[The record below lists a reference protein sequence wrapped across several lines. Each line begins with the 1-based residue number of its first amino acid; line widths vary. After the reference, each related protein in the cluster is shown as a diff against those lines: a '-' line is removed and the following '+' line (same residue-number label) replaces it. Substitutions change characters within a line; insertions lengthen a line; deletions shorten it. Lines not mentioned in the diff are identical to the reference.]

1 MAANPHAGHIE
12 ELLEGLNE
20 PQREAVTHG
29 EGPLL
34 ILAGAGSGKTR
45 VLTHRIAFLIYT
57 DQAQAGEILAIT
69 FTNKA
74 ASEMRERVERL
85 LARSTRGMWV
95 MTFHSACARILRA
108 EADRL
113 GYTRQFTIYDQAD
126 ARRLAKRSADAV
138 GVDPKRFTPTAIH
151 NQISAAKNRLIDAE
165 SYGQQVGSPFEE
177 MIAEVYA
184 IYERDLLRMNAMDF
198 DDLLFRVVNLL
209 ELFEDV
215 RERYR
220 NTFRHVLVDEYQDT
234 NHAQYRMLQLLVGGG
249 RPPQRG
255 GEQRDDRPTY
265 SGPVGHRNLAVVG
278 DDAQC
283 LVQGTL
289 ITMGDGTQRPIE
301 DVWAG
306 DHVLAAYGSGDFRP
320 ALVVQ
325 RHEAEGSHGI
335 AITTRSGRRLVSTAE
350 HVHFA
355 GFVLGRT
362 PQMHMTYV
370 MWKRGVGFRV
380 GTSRTYTAGQ
390 VKPVVGVR
398 LRMRNEGAD
407 AAWVVSVHES
417 DAEARV
423 AEHVLSARYG
433 LPTLPFNA
441 RPAGARSPDSLVG
454 NQALID
460 RVFAELDTEAGGR
473 RLLDEEGLS
482 LRFPHFTPTAHT
494 SGRLGSTRQRR
505 RMVLTLCGDRRGTYA
520 MHRISMFGYDDDG
533 REKLQSLGLSVR
545 PARRGSTGWRY
556 ESASPEM
563 SSLLSTVERVR
574 SVLDFQLQLNAR
586 IADNPEGGA
595 NALPFMSASSI
606 RPGMVMV
613 DADGTFDVVESV
625 ERVSLDAPVYDLDVD
640 GVHNFIASGLVTH
653 NSIYSFRGADVRN
666 ILDFEEDFPDARVVK
681 LEQNYRSTETI
692 LRAANAVIANNR
704 GGIAKRLWSELG
716 QGEQIQLRA
725 LDDEYAEARHIVGEI
740 QRLLDAGASRSEI
753 AVLYRTN
760 ALSRALEE
768 TLTRQ
773 EMAYQVIGG
782 TKFFE
787 RTEIKD
793 AIAYLSLIANP
804 SDVVSF
810 TRVVNSPRRGIG
822 QTSLGRVLA
831 YADSQGIPVWQAAM
845 RPDQVPGLG
854 AAAVKALGR
863 FMDTMEDLR
872 ELAGAPAVAADD
884 AASAEG
890 EPAPAATGV
899 PVGDLLEA
907 VLSQTGYVEALEA
920 ERTIE
925 SQGRIE
931 NLEALVEGART
942 FDVHPEGHT
951 PVGGAGRQAADG
963 EDTLA
968 AYLQEIAL
976 VADADSRSDE
986 GLVTLMTLHNAKGL
1000 EYPTVFIAG
1009 LEDGVFPHSRA
1020 IDEGGLEEERRLFY
1034 VGITRAMRQLY
1045 LTYARRRAVFGAAT
1059 YGMRSRFLDE
1069 IPSDLLEEHEEKAF
1083 RPGASWSPS
1092 SAGASVTAR
1101 RGSAHGSWGEASSA
1115 GRAAAR
1121 DRGDAVSVAGQP
1133 APRHGVFR
1141 LGEDVVHAAFGDGV
1155 VTGVEPGGVIVV
1167 RFADDGSERK
1177 LMAEYA
1183 PVSRR

>member
-1 MAANPHAGHIE
+1 MPENPHAEHLK

-85 LARSTRGMWV
+85 LGHGTRSMWV
-95 MTFHSACARILRA
+95 MTFHAACARILRA
-108 EADRL
+108 EAQRL

-138 GVDPKRFTPTAIH
+138 GVDPKRFTPAAVH

-165 SYGQQVGSPFEE
+165 SYRQMVGSQFEE
-177 MIAEVYA
+177 MIADVYD
-184 IYERDLLRMNAMDF
+184 IYERDLHRMNAMDF
-198 DDLLFRVVNLL
+198 DDLLFRTVNLL
-209 ELFEDV
+209 ELFEEV
-215 RERYR
+215 RDRYT
-220 NTFRHVLVDEYQDT
+220 NAFRHVLVDEYQDT
-234 NHAQYRMLQLLVGGG
+234 NHAQYRLLQLLVGGG
-249 RPPQRG
+249 RPPQRAAAEPG
-255 GEQRDDRPTY
+255 DRPTY

-278 DDAQC
+278 DDAQ
-283 LVQGTL
+283 
-289 ITMGDGTQRPIE
+289 
-301 DVWAG
+301 
-306 DHVLAAYGSGDFRP
+306 
-320 ALVVQ
+320 
-325 RHEAEGSHGI
+325 
-335 AITTRSGRRLVSTAE
+335 
-350 HVHFA
+350 
-355 GFVLGRT
+355 
-362 PQMHMTYV
+362 
-370 MWKRGVGFRV
+370 
-380 GTSRTYTAGQ
+380 
-390 VKPVVGVR
+390 
-398 LRMRNEGAD
+398 
-407 AAWVVSVHES
+407 
-417 DAEARV
+417 
-423 AEHVLSARYG
+423 
-433 LPTLPFNA
+433 
-441 RPAGARSPDSLVG
+441 
-454 NQALID
+454 
-460 RVFAELDTEAGGR
+460 
-473 RLLDEEGLS
+473 
-482 LRFPHFTPTAHT
+482 
-494 SGRLGSTRQRR
+494 
-505 RMVLTLCGDRRGTYA
+505 
-520 MHRISMFGYDDDG
+520 
-533 REKLQSLGLSVR
+533 
-545 PARRGSTGWRY
+545 
-556 ESASPEM
+556 
-563 SSLLSTVERVR
+563 
-574 SVLDFQLQLNAR
+574 
-586 IADNPEGGA
+586 
-595 NALPFMSASSI
+595 
-606 RPGMVMV
+606 
-613 DADGTFDVVESV
+613 
-625 ERVSLDAPVYDLDVD
+625 
-640 GVHNFIASGLVTH
+640 
-653 NSIYSFRGADVRN
+653 SIYSFRGADVRN
-666 ILDFEEDFPDARVVK
+666 ILDFQEDFPDARVVK

-716 QGEQIQLRA
+716 QGDQIQLRA
-725 LDDEYAEARHIVGEI
+725 LDDEYAEARFVVGEI
-740 QRLLDAGASRSEI
+740 QRLLDDGASRAEI

-768 TLTRQ
+768 TLTRAD
-773 EMAYQVIGG
+773 MAYQVIGG

-787 RTEIKD
+787 RAEIKD

-804 SDVVSF
+804 ADVVSF

-822 QTSLGRVLA
+822 QTSLARVLTHA
-831 YADSQGIPVWQAAM
+831 SSQGITVWEAAAAPE
-845 RPDQVPGLG
+845 RVPGLG

-863 FMDTMEDLR
+863 FMDTMDELR
-872 ELAGAPAVAADD
+872 RLAGMPAVGALAADD
-884 AASAEG
+884 QAPG
-890 EPAPAATGV
+890 DDEPADGERGV

-907 VLSQTGYVEALEA
+907 VLSQTGYTEALEA

-942 FDVHPEGHT
+942 FDMG
-951 PVGGAGRQAADG
+951 AADG

-1020 IDEGGLEEERRLFY
+1020 VDEGGLEEERRLFY

-1069 IPSDLLEEHEEKAF
+1069 IPSDLLEEHEAKAF
-1083 RPGASWSPS
+1083 RPGASWSAS
-1092 SAGASVTAR
+1092 NAGTVAAR
-1101 RGSAHGSWGEASSA
+1101 RGSSRGSWGEAGSA
-1115 GRAAAR
+1115 GRAAVR
-1121 DRGDAVSVAGQP
+1121 DREGAVSVASQS
-1133 APRHGVFR
+1133 APQRVFR